1 MLQRRTRR
9 YLNDA
14 ESPEVSETIT
24 ALVPK
29 RNWPLLV
36 TNFYVLDH
44 AETSSKR
51 LNWYV
56 NKTDLFETFLQYL
69 IGV

>member
-14 ESPEVSETIT
+14 ESPEVSEKIT
-24 ALVPK
+24 TLVPK
-29 RNWPLLV
+29 RNWPFLV
-36 TNFYVLDH
+36 TNFNVLDH
-44 AETSSKR
+44 AETSSQR

-56 NKTDLFETFLQYL
+56 NQTGLFQTILQYL